1 VDCTI
6 TLVRTA
12 LKIVAA
18 LLFVLVTP
26 RAAMGEIFEVVGTG
40 AETPHVASATLAE
53 LDGESGPDL
62 GEGDGPTKPR
72 WAIPKRRQLGRLQGT
87 GLSMP
92 SAGSESPEQ
101 ANPLLVPTG
110 AGGAELKPNRH

>member
-1 VDCTI
+1 
-6 TLVRTA
+6 VRIA

-40 AETPHVASATLAE
+40 AGAVQVDSAMSE
-53 LDGESGPDL
+53 FEGHGRPDL

-72 WAIPKRRQLGRLQGT
+72 WAIPKRRQPGGLVGTPVSLPSPGAEPQGQ
-87 GLSMP
+87 P
-92 SAGSESPEQ
+92 D
-101 ANPLLVPTG
+101 PLLAATG
-110 AGGAELKPNRH
+110 AGAGAEPTPNRH

>member
-1 VDCTI
+1 
-6 TLVRTA
+6 VRTA

-40 AETPHVASATLAE
+40 AATPHLASATLAE

-62 GEGDGPTKPR
+62 DEGDGPTKPR
-72 WAIPKRRQLGRLQGT
+72 WAIPKRRQLGRLPGT
-87 GLSMP
+87 GLSVP
-92 SAGSESPEQ
+92 SPESPEQ

-110 AGGAELKPNRH
+110 AGGAELTPNHH